1 MASLLRL
8 VGKGRTRPTKR
19 TSSVQSTAQENENQR
34 HVLVDS
40 ASSIMIATTP
50 SEDEISKVDSR
61 PATMPKEQDFSFPP
75 NPTSRKSQGTKIH
88 QRKTEALEEPGYDVV
103 FQPSAKASFGDW
115 TELDADKKESG
126 PAAKAFDVDWDQFGI
141 DKNTKEKQS
150 SAKAASKA
158 TNWAPV
164 GLGPKPEELPRMP
177 SIPDWTHLDIDKK
190 AEEPSAKPSDVEWLQ
205 LDIDK
210 KKEEKGVTMLSIEDN
225 ERIMLETR
233 LKEERATHLEEMHI
247 VREEKEKLA
256 ERVKE
261 VEEKLHQA
269 EHELQLKM
277 EQISKF
283 HVDLRLK
290 EKEIAMLKKEKEQ
303 IQQVAAREKEESL
316 DEIRQSKDAIINS
329 LEVANELR
337 DEKIMEL
344 KGKLDDMQDNLA
356 NVTEDLS
363 ARVAQLESE
372 NELQAKRLLG
382 QDATLAS
389 QNDMQ
394 DKLNTMIG
402 ESQARV
408 AELESANKLQAKKL
422 LEQAATL
429 ASHSEVITVLKG
441 QKANLTT
448 QVHTLRT
455 NAKDTERQN
464 SMLMVQLR
472 QQTEDL
478 LAWKGTIPNPMRS
491 VRRTTG
497 PTLVEQ
503 AVRTIKALN
512 EEIYQTAA
520 SLTDCVD
527 DIEKRF
533 VDEPD
538 NTAAALETLKSML
551 GIETYTELDD
561 ESCLMKDDYN
571 PFVLLTGFQA
581 CLIACCM
588 RIITSWY
595 PAEPEYGKFL
605 EAVYERIRGSG
616 ELSFLRPAN
625 MGRLVS

>member
-19 TSSVQSTAQENENQR
+19 TSSVQSIAQENEKQR

-75 NPTSRKSQGTKIH
+75 NPSRKTQGTKIH
-88 QRKTEALEEPGYDVV
+88 EKKTEALEEPGYDVV

-115 TELDADKKESG
+115 TELDAEKKESG

-150 SAKAASKA
+150 SAKASKA

-164 GLGPKPEELPRMP
+164 GLGSKADELPRMP

-190 AEEPSAKPSDVEWLQ
+190 TEEPSAKPSGVEWLP
-205 LDIDK
+205 LNIDK
-210 KKEEKGVTMLSIEDN
+210 KKEEKGVTIEDN
-225 ERIMLETR
+225 EKIMLETR
-233 LKEERATHLEEMHI
+233 LKEERAAHLEEMHI
-247 VREEKEKLA
+247 VREEKEKLT

-261 VEEKLHQA
+261 VEKKLHQA
-269 EHELQLKM
+269 EDELQLKM

-283 HVDLRLK
+283 TVDLRLK
-290 EKEIAMLKKEKEQ
+290 EKEIGVLKKEKEY

-316 DEIRQSKDAIINS
+316 DEIRQSKEAIINS

-337 DEKIMEL
+337 DQKIMEL
-344 KGKLDDMQDNLA
+344 EGKLDDMQDDFA
-356 NVTEDLS
+356 NVTGDLS
-363 ARVAQLESE
+363 ARVAELESE

-389 QNDMQ
+389 HNDMQ
-394 DKLNTMIG
+394 DKLNTMMG

-408 AELESANKLQAKKL
+408 AQLESANELQAKKL

-429 ASHSEVITVLKG
+429 TSHSEVITVLKG

-478 LAWKGTIPNPMRS
+478 LAWKGTTPNPTRS

-551 GIETYTELDD
+551 GIEIYTELDD

-605 EAVYERIRGSG
+605 EVVYERIRGSG
-616 ELSFLRPAN
+616 ELSFLSTCRH
-625 MGRLVS
+625 G